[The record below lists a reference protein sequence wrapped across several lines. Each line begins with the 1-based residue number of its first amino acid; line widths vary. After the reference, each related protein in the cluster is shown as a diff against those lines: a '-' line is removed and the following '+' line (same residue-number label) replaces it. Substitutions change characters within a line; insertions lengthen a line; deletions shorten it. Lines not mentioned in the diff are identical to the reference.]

1 MKVQLQKT
9 FPMPGS
15 ADTAWSLLQ
24 DLEGVAAC
32 LPGAKITERIDDKAY
47 KGSVAVKLGPASL
60 LFRGEVRVTEID
72 SGARS
77 MRLVGKGTDSTG
89 SSGASMDLSARVEAI
104 DNESCNLTGTSEVA
118 VNGKVAAFGARIMGP
133 LADQVLQQFAGN
145 FAAMVQTR
153 QAQSSTAPAVDEN
166 APLSGASSPAASA
179 TPPSASVAAPS
190 ELNGLALLWAVLKGW
205 LRSLFGARRV

>member
-1 MKVQLQKT
+1 
-9 FPMPGS
+9 
-15 ADTAWSLLQ
+15 
-24 DLEGVAAC
+24 
-32 LPGAKITERIDDKAY
+32 
-47 KGSVAVKLGPASL
+47 
-60 LFRGEVRVTEID
+60 VRVTEID